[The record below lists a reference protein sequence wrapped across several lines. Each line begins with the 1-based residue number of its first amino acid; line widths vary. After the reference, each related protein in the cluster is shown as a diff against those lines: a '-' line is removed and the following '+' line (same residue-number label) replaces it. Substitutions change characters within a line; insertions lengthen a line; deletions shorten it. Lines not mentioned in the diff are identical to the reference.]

1 MGIKEWKFAELDK
14 EKAMDMKNEWD
25 IPFFLAVLLNV
36 RKLND
41 KDSADKFLTGY
52 GNFSSPF
59 DLIDMDKL
67 KERVESAIKNL
78 EKICIYGDYDADG
91 VTSVALFYLYLKKR
105 GANVIYYIPKRE
117 TDGYGLNC
125 ENIDMLYKTGVRLII
140 TVDNGISAYSEAEH
154 IKSLGID
161 LIITDHHRPPEIIP
175 NAVAVVNPYRKDCSS
190 KFKSFSGVGVAFKAV
205 VALET
210 GKSSLEQLIQEY
222 ADLVTIGTI
231 GDFIELKGETRDLVR
246 EGLKIIAKTERP
258 GIRAILKSIGLY
270 GKRIDTSNVVYGIVP
285 RINVSGRMDD
295 ASSSVKLLIAE
306 TEEEA
311 FDIFQS
317 IDKKNYERK
326 FTESEIYTSVENLLK
341 EQPIKKHEKI
351 IILSGEKWHQG
362 VLGIVTSRIVKKYGK
377 PCILI
382 TFDKNEAKGSCRS
395 IEGFSIHE
403 AIAACSEHL
412 DRFGG
417 HPMAAGINL
426 KTENI
431 ENFKNA
437 ILKYVDSAKYLAFPS
452 VNIDCRLNPAL
463 LSLNMVKQLDK
474 LKPFGSANPEP
485 IFALCNLKLKNIRPI
500 SNGKHLKLILSREQ
514 TNLEVLYFGKSID
527 TFLYNLGETVDV
539 AVTMH
544 KNDINWTNSI
554 SLYVTDV
561 KLSSADLSKVLK
573 QKRIYENFKTGKKL
587 SISDLHLL
595 LPSKDDFKV
604 IYNYFMENK
613 MPFQRVDVIVSRINE
628 KVCASKI
635 YIILDVFQE
644 LGIAKVDFIADEFYV
659 EIEQDYESID
669 FNLSPT
675 IQKIKSK
682 TSILEGKD

>member
-140 TVDNGISAYSEAEH
+140 TVDNGISACSEAEH

-659 EIEQDYESID
+659 EIGQDYESID

-682 TSILEGKD
+682 TNILEGKD